1 MGNQARE
8 WCVEDKQKKNL
19 NRDGS
24 VLDLMLIRMSLLQS
38 RTASV
43 LVALTIIW
51 SNGHKRPRKIHGNP
65 HQKSKKLQKV
75 LSLNLK
81 KINLKWKGFGSD
93 DNTWEES
100 SGIPANL
107 VKKFDSQ
114 YPPKRTKKDV
124 AADGEA
130 TEGDD
135 GDASPKKKSK
145 RKSNT
150 PKAAPKTSDISTI
163 YNRKIINNVLHYE
176 VKFVG
181 VNVKKDVPIFDIKDL
196 DSIVAWEREHY
207 AEGVTHIDEEK
218 EFTVEK
224 IIARK
229 GQGKSLQYRVKW
241 MGYKSSENTWEKVAN
256 LAGAKKMIDEFDK
269 QQDEREARLAEIDYD
284 VEKIVDETFH
294 KGETWFMVKWKGY
307 KSDKNSWEPEESLK
321 ETAKEAIAQWAVDK
335 VKKAE
340 KKAASDAKREAKKA
354 ETKAKNDAKKA
365 AEKKAKEEAKAKAKE
380 AGATKAIEPSPA
392 AEEPAAAEPSEEP
405 AAPAEATAE
414 A

>member
-1 MGNQARE
+1 LVDRKR
-8 WCVEDKQKKNL
+8 V
-19 NRDGS
+19 GS
-24 VLDLMLIRMSLLQS
+24 AVKY
-38 RTASV
+38 
-43 LVALTIIW
+43 LV
-51 SNGHKRPRKIHGNP
+51 
-65 HQKSKKLQKV
+65 
-75 LSLNLK
+75 
-81 KINLKWKGFGSD
+81 KWKGFGSD
-93 DNTWEES
+93 DNTWEEA

-114 YPPKRTKKDV
+114 YGALAPKRTKKETS
-124 AADGEA
+124 ADGEA

-135 GDASPKKKSK
+135 GDASPKKKPK
-145 RKSNT
+145 RKSNP
-150 PKAAPKTSDISTI
+150 PKAAPKTTDISTI

-181 VNVKKDVPIFDIKDL
+181 VNAKKDVPIFDIEDL

-241 MGYKSSENTWEKVAN
+241 MGYQNSENTWEKVAN
-256 LAGAKKMIDEFDK
+256 LSGAKKMIDEFDK
-269 QQDEREARLAEIDYD
+269 KEDEKEARLAEKDYD
-284 VEKIVDETFH
+284 VEKIVGETFH

-307 KSDKNSWEPEESLK
+307 KSEKNTWEPEESLK
-321 ETAKEAIAQWAVDK
+321 ETAQEAIAKWAVDK

-340 KKAASDAKREAKKA
+340 KKAAADAKREAKKE
-354 ETKAKNDAKKA
+354 ETKAKKEAKKA
-365 AEKKAKEEAKAKAKE
+365 ADKAAKEAAKAAKAKE
-380 AGATKAIEPSPA
+380 AEAAKETEAAPT
-392 AEEPAAAEPSEEP
+392 AEEPAAAAAEEA